1 MINLISFAVQ
11 VSLLAVANLA
21 WGCSSYPGDDSMKEV
36 ISGNT
41 AFAFNLYH
49 ELVKEESGNLF
60 FSPYSITNALVMTA
74 EGARSETALE
84 MGEVLQFP
92 AKTRIT
98 RKKGSLKR
106 LWNMSPIRNCLAT
119 INKRLAGKD
128 PKKVQLIRDKVAAL
142 RQQRASVADELKAL
156 NRHDY
161 LEKSLEFNKS
171 IKKMNDLL
179 DQIDQYEIRLA
190 NALWGEQTYPFA
202 QPFLETINKYYK
214 TGGVFPVDFKL
225 NYEETR
231 QRINRWVEEQTNQ
244 RIKGLLPEG
253 AVNKYTRLIL
263 TNAIYFKGEWATTFK
278 KERTED
284 KNFTLADGSQVTVP
298 LMHAYAVDPARYAA
312 FNADGSFF
320 NTPKRIKHRQ
330 TVGLYPGDKG
340 FAIVELPYKGD
351 EIAMVVI
358 APNKHDG
365 LLRLESEISAD
376 RVEKWLDQMQER
388 KVQVFLPKFKL
399 ETGYDIKKTLQ
410 QMGMIRAFKDP
421 LKPHGAQF
429 YGMTT
434 SDDPLQQLF
443 IAQILHKAFVEVNE
457 KGTEAVAAT
466 GVIMVSPTMMPATV
480 PFIPTFRADRP
491 FIFLIHD
498 RVTGSI
504 LFMG

>member
-1 MINLISFAVQ
+1 MQ
-11 VSLLAVANLA
+11 
-21 WGCSSYPGDDSMKEV
+21 EV
-36 ISGNT
+36 IAGNT
-41 AFAFNLYH
+41 AFAFDLYH
-49 ELVKEESGNLF
+49 ELAKGESGNLF

-74 EGARSETALE
+74 EGARAETALE
-84 MGEVLQFP
+84 MGKVLRFP

-98 RKKGSLKR
+98 RKKGSLKH
-106 LWNMSPIRNCLAT
+106 LWDMSPIHDCLAT
-119 INKRLAGKD
+119 INERLAEKD

-142 RQQRASVADELKAL
+142 RQERAAVADELKAL

-171 IKKMNDLL
+171 IKKLNDLL
-179 DQIDQYEIRLA
+179 AQIDPYEIRLA
-190 NALWGEQTYPFA
+190 NALWGEQTYPFT
-202 QPFLETINKYYK
+202 QSFLETINKYYK
-214 TGGVFPVDFKL
+214 TGGVFPVDFKF

-244 RIKGLLPEG
+244 RIRNLLPEG
-253 AVNKYTRLIL
+253 TVNEYTRLIL
-263 TNAIYFKGEWATTFK
+263 TNAIYFKGEWATTFE
-278 KERTED
+278 KENTED
-284 KNFTLADGSQVTVP
+284 KDFMLADGSRVTVP

-320 NTPKRIKHRQ
+320 NTPKQIKRRQ

-365 LLRLESEISAD
+365 LLSLESEISAD
-376 RVEKWLDQMQER
+376 RVEKWLDQMRQR

-410 QMGMIRAFKDP
+410 EMGMIRAFTDP
-421 LKPHGAQF
+421 RKPAGAQF
-429 YGMTT
+429 YGMTAT
-434 SDDPLQQLF
+434 DDPLQQLY
-443 IAQILHKAFVEVNE
+443 ITQVVHKAFVEVNE
-457 KGTEAVAAT
+457 KGTEAAAAT
-466 GVIMVSPTMMPATV
+466 GISMIMHPMMPPTV

-491 FIFLIHD
+491 FIFLIRD

-504 LFMG
+504 LFMGRMVNPKLK

>member
-1 MINLISFAVQ
+1 
-11 VSLLAVANLA
+11 
-21 WGCSSYPGDDSMKEV
+21 
-36 ISGNT
+36 
-41 AFAFNLYH
+41 
-49 ELVKEESGNLF
+49 
-60 FSPYSITNALVMTA
+60 
-74 EGARSETALE
+74 
-84 MGEVLQFP
+84 
-92 AKTRIT
+92 
-98 RKKGSLKR
+98 
-106 LWNMSPIRNCLAT
+106 MSPIHECLAT
-119 INKRLAGKD
+119 INEQLAGKD
-128 PKKVQLIRDKVAAL
+128 PKEAQLIRDKVAGL
-142 RQQRASVADELKAL
+142 RQQRAGFADEMKELQSW
-156 NRHDY
+156 NRQKY
-161 LEKSLEFNKS
+161 LGKSLEFNKS
-171 IKKMNDLL
+171 IKKLNTLL

-214 TGGVFPVDFKL
+214 TGGIFPVDFKF
-225 NYEETR
+225 NYEATR
-231 QRINRWVEEQTNQ
+231 QRINLWVEEQTNQ
-244 RIKGLLPEG
+244 RIRGLLPEG
-253 AVNKYTRLIL
+253 TVDKYTRLIL

-284 KNFTLADGSQVTVP
+284 KDFTLTDGSQVTVP

-365 LLRLESEISAD
+365 LLRLESEISSD

-410 QMGMIRAFKDP
+410 EMGMIRAFNEP
-421 LKPHGAQF
+421 LRPDGAQF
-429 YGMTT
+429 YGMTAT
-434 SDDPLQQLF
+434 DDPLQQLY
-443 IAQILHKAFVEVNE
+443 ITQVVHKAFVEVNE
-457 KGTEAVAAT
+457 KGTEAAAAT
-466 GVIMVSPTMMPATV
+466 GAIMNVTMSMPATV

-491 FIFLIHD
+491 FIFLIRD

-504 LFMG
+504 LFMGRMVNPKLK